1 MDMPFSVSHILDHG
15 TQNPII
21 ARLTVQIFEIIDQCD
36 IAKEA
41 SDGVYM
47 NSLAKK
53 LLRCWEIVERYR
65 LEFIKQTGS
74 YKRPQAQ
81 SQIVVVP
88 YVIGLEEE
96 CHNFLYEAKNFLRD
110 LLKACNF
117 STERNLWM
125 RANIVGPNREGNPYR
140 SSLNRDLALTM
151 QKRNFCK
158 TFGLWS
164 NAWFQRGSRSGARV
178 EKVA

>member
-1 MDMPFSVSHILDHG
+1 MRVRGFSHPASRGFESLRLDECPQIDMAFSVSHILDHG

-21 ARLTVQIFEIIDQCD
+21 ARLAVQIF
-36 IAKEA
+36 
-41 SDGVYM
+41 
-47 NSLAKK
+47 
-53 LLRCWEIVERYR
+53 LRCWEIVERYR
-65 LEFIKQTGS
+65 PEFIKQTGS

-164 NAWFQRGSRSGARV
+164 NAW
-178 EKVA
+178 